1 MHIHLFRLLR
11 TALTL
16 TILSLSFLEAG
27 AKLPRLSADPL
38 AGYDIES
45 VKRAM
50 DSRPL
55 HHIEGIWLMTDTS
68 AKVAIELE
76 DDASGIEATAA
87 TAYRIVLLS

>member
-1 MHIHLFRLLR
+1 MYIHLFRLLR

-16 TILSLSFLEAG
+16 TILSLSFLKAG
-27 AKLPRLSADPL
+27 AKLPRLSAEPL

-55 HHIEGIWLMTDTS
+55 HHIEGKWRQSASILLCGAETSWLS
-68 AKVAIELE
+68 
-76 DDASGIEATAA
+76 
-87 TAYRIVLLS
+87 